1 VPKPFADAAM
11 VIGAPMEVPKGAD
24 EATIERTRG
33 ALESSLAALEDRART
48 LVGKKPRAAS

>member
-11 VIGAPMEVPKGAD
+11 VIGAPIEVPKGAD